1 MLFRS
6 DIFAHQSIQATVK
19 ISIKPGQRYI
29 QFPKSKIPVGS
40 KYPTF
45 TLQYTKGFADLL
57 GSDIDFDK
65 WKAEVFD
72 NMKLRLA
79 GEVDYRFSFGG
90 FLNKNKVNIQDY
102 YHLNSNNVGANLGQN
117 NFRLLGSYVRSNTAS
132 FCSEQHIEYHL
143 NGFITNKLP
152 ILKKKNWNMV
162 LAGHQFMIDSKD
174 YYLEYSVGLE
184 NIFKLLRVDFVTSI
198 NNGKYQTSSIVI
210 GTGGLLGSGINA
222 NGSGNSNVQ
231 VSF

>member
-1 MLFRS
+1 MKTYENGFASLAIKKVYESGISFSIQATYEDRLPLYNTTNYTFKKRDTIHLTENYPIERVTVT

-45 TLQYTKGFADLL
+45 TLQYTKGFADLF

-65 WKAEVFD
+65 WKFEVFD
-72 NMKLRLA
+72 KMKLRLA

-90 FLNKNKVNIQDY
+90 FLNKNKVTIQDY
-102 YHLNSNNVGANLGQN
+102 YHLKSNNVGANIGQN
-117 NFRLLGSYVRSNTAS
+117 NFRLLGSYVRSNTTS

-152 ILKKKNWNMV
+152 ILKKK
-162 LAGHQFMIDSKD
+162 
-174 YYLEYSVGLE
+174 
-184 NIFKLLRVDFVTSI
+184 
-198 NNGKYQTSSIVI
+198 I
-210 GTGGLLGSGINA
+210 GRA
-222 NGSGNSNVQ
+222 HV
-231 VSF
+231 